1 MIAIRRALRR
11 VALASLLSQVA
22 LLAGVPVLIVHAEAD
37 SLECT
42 CTHGDHAMCPM
53 HHRTFTGKGRCA
65 MRGGADLAIALV
77 PALLGPTASMPA
89 AALSVGPSR
98 KHVSLT
104 RITVSPIRLAV
115 SPDSPP
121 PRS

>member
-1 MIAIRRALRR
+1 MSLIRRALGRI
-11 VALASLLSQVA
+11 ALASLLSQIA
-22 LLAGVPVLIVHAEAD
+22 LLVAVPVLIVHAEAD

-65 MRGGADLAIALV
+65 MRGGADLALALV
-77 PALLGPTASMPA
+77 PALLGPTAAMSSPTATSQPA
-89 AALSVGPSR
+89 AN
-98 KHVSLT
+98 HVSFV

-115 SPDSPP
+115 SPDAPP
-121 PRS
+121 PRA

>member
-22 LLAGVPVLIVHAEAD
+22 LLVGVPVLIVHAEAD

-53 HHRTFTGKGRCA
+53 HHRTLTGKGRCA
-65 MRGGADLAIALV
+65 MRQGADLAVALV
-77 PALLGPTASMPA
+77 PALLGPTAAISTPA
-89 AALSVGPSR
+89 ATFRPSTNQ
-98 KHVSLT
+98 VSFV
-104 RITVSPIRLAV
+104 RIAVSPIRLAV
-115 SPDSPP
+115 PPDSPP
-121 PRS
+121 PRA